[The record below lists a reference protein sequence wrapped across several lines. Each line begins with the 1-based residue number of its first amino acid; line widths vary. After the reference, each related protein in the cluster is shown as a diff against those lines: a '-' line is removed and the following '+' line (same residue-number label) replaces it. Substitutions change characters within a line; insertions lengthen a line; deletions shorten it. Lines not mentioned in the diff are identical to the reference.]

1 MRNNGFDTTFLK
13 GVFADREGHF
23 GRKVIGLYLVLI
35 AFNIT
40 AWIWALIAFK
50 SNVVLLGAAIL
61 SYSFGLRHAFD
72 PDHIA
77 AIDTTTRK
85 LMQRGA
91 QPTTVGFHFSLGH
104 SLAVFAFVG
113 VIAAWGAW
121 GSGSKEFDLINGTA
135 GIASTLVSAAFLI
148 IMAALNLS
156 IARATYVTFRRV
168 RRGGA
173 YVEEDMDVLLNK
185 RGFYSRIFSRLFRFV
200 TRSWHMIPIGFLFG
214 LGFDTATEVS
224 LLGIAAV
231 EMDKGMAVWG
241 LLAFPTL
248 FAAGMT
254 LMDTT
259 DSVMMVRAYG
269 WAFRNPVRKLYYN
282 VTITTVSALV
292 ALVIAGI
299 EALTLMSEE
308 FGLKGGIWD
317 AANALNDHWGLIGGL
332 VVTLFLVC
340 WAMSMLIYRLKG
352 YDRMV
357 LAPTPSCGAGS
368 RAIATDNLPF
378 GS

>member
-1 MRNNGFDTTFLK
+1 MRNNGFDVSLLK
-13 GVFADREGHF
+13 GVFTDREGHF
-23 GRKVIGLYLVLI
+23 GRKVVGLYLILI

-50 SNVVLLGAAIL
+50 GNVVLLGAAIL
-61 SYSFGLRHAFD
+61 AYTLGLRHAFD

-85 LMQRGA
+85 LMQRSA
-91 QPTTVGFHFSLGH
+91 QPTTVGFHFSFGH

-113 VIAAWGAW
+113 MIAAWGAW

-156 IARATYVTFRRV
+156 IARATYVTFRQV

-173 YVEEDMDVLLNK
+173 YVEEDMDILLNK
-185 RGFYSRIFSRLFRFV
+185 RGFYARIFSRLFRLV

-231 EMDKGMAVWG
+231 EMDKGMAAWS

-282 VTITTVSALV
+282 VTITSVSALV

-308 FGLKGGIWD
+308 FGLKGGVWD
-317 AANALNDHWGLIGGL
+317 QATALNEHWGLIGGL
-332 VVTLFLVC
+332 VVTLFLAC

-357 LAPTPSCGAGS
+357 LVATPCCGAGS

>member
-1 MRNNGFDTTFLK
+1 MRASLRVNAMRGASLFMRNNGFDITFLR
-13 GVFADREGHF
+13 GVFTDREGHF
-23 GRKVIGLYLVLI
+23 GRKVFGLYLVLI
-35 AFNIT
+35 AFNIA

-61 SYSFGLRHAFD
+61 AYSFGLRHAFD

-259 DSVMMVRAYG
+259 DSVMMV
-269 WAFRNPVRKLYYN
+269 
-282 VTITTVSALV
+282 
-292 ALVIAGI
+292 
-299 EALTLMSEE
+299 
-308 FGLKGGIWD
+308 
-317 AANALNDHWGLIGGL
+317 
-332 VVTLFLVC
+332 
-340 WAMSMLIYRLKG
+340 
-352 YDRMV
+352 
-357 LAPTPSCGAGS
+357 
-368 RAIATDNLPF
+368 
-378 GS
+378 

>member
-1 MRNNGFDTTFLK
+1 MRNNGFDVSLLR
-13 GVFADREGHF
+13 GVFTDSEGHF
-23 GRKVIGLYLVLI
+23 GRKIIGLYLILV

-40 AWIWALIAFK
+40 AWVWALIAFRG
-50 SNVVLLGAAIL
+50 NVVLLGAAIL
-61 SYSFGLRHAFD
+61 AYTFGLRHAFD

-85 LMQRGA
+85 LMQRGT
-91 QPTTVGFHFSLGH
+91 QPTSVGFHFSFGH

-121 GSGSKEFDLINGTA
+121 GSGSKKFDLINGTA
-135 GIASTLVSAAFLI
+135 GIAGTLISAAFLI
-148 IMAALNLS
+148 VMAALNLS
-156 IARATYVTFRRV
+156 IARATCVTFWQV

-173 YVEEDMDVLLNK
+173 YIEEDMDVLLNK
-185 RGFYSRIFSRLFRFV
+185 RGFYARIFSRLFRLV

-231 EMDKGMAVWG
+231 EMDKGMAAWS

-299 EALTLMSEE
+299 EALTLMSQE
-308 FGLKGGIWD
+308 FGLKGGVWD
-317 AANALNDHWGLIGGL
+317 RATALNAHWGLIGGL
-332 VVTLFLVC
+332 VVALFLAC
-340 WAMSMLIYRLKG
+340 WAISMLIYRLKG

-357 LAPTPSCGAGS
+357 LVATPGCGAGS
-368 RAIATDNLPF
+368 RAVATDNLPF
-378 GS
+378 GR